1 MEIIKII
8 LEITGYMVLSI
19 ISGAII
25 LVITK
30 QFIKE

>member
-8 LEITGYMVLSI
+8 LEITGYVVLSLI
-19 ISGAII
+19 LGAIVLI
-25 LVITK
+25 ITK